1 MYKGEVWSKIPE
13 LVSDWGKRNVTR
25 VFAGTFSH
33 SLDGKGRVI
42 IPAGFRDL
50 LGSGFTIALN
60 SSIDALAL
68 YPQEKW
74 DAVNEQLARVRD
86 TDDEGMAYVRYIMAN
101 AQTDMDM
108 DAQGRVLV
116 PTNLREAAG
125 ITRDLTFVGMRDHIE
140 LWDSAAF
147 AEKARIARENFAALR
162 RHVNETY

>member
-1 MYKGEVWSKIPE
+1 M
-13 LVSDWGKRNVTR
+13 TR

-74 DAVNEQLARVRD
+74 DAVNEQLSRVRD

-116 PTNLREAAG
+116 PANLREAAG
-125 ITRDLTFVGMRDHIE
+125 ITRELTFAGMREHSE
-140 LWDSAAF
+140 LWGSAAS
-147 AEKARIARENFAALR
+147 AERARIARENFAALR

>member
-1 MYKGEVWSKIPE
+1 M
-13 LVSDWGKRNVTR
+13 TR

-74 DAVNEQLARVRD
+74 DAVNEQLSRVRD

-101 AQTDMDM
+101 
-108 DAQGRVLV
+108 GR
-116 PTNLREAAG
+116 AG
-125 ITRDLTFVGMRDHIE
+125 
-140 LWDSAAF
+140 
-147 AEKARIARENFAALR
+147 ARAGAGEPP
-162 RHVNETY
+162 

>member
-1 MYKGEVWSKIPE
+1 M
-13 LVSDWGKRNVTR
+13 TR
-25 VFAGTFSH
+25 VFAGTYSH

-74 DAVNEQLARVRD
+74 DAVNEQLSRVRD
-86 TDDEGMAYVRYIMAN
+86 
-101 AQTDMDM
+101 
-108 DAQGRVLV
+108 
-116 PTNLREAAG
+116 
-125 ITRDLTFVGMRDHIE
+125 TFVGMRDHIE